1 MGSLG
6 SNRGHHWAVIWATS
20 SPLAISL
27 TLSWWFGNGRWC
39 SDELA
44 VNFTTD
50 HSFAIM
56 LRVFFS
62 SLFVWIL
69 QLCASWNVL
78 CNSGLSY
85 FTWTPWSLTENTL
98 KSRKKTFVKKKSTV
112 FSWFLL
118 AILFPGRSAEA
129 QKVSQLDFWALR
141 HTAHGAVSPLPAT
154 PGGLRIIKI
163 NLINV

>member
-98 KSRKKTFVKKKSTV
+98 KSRKKNLCKEEIYCF
-112 FSWFLL
+112 FLIPSCHTL
-118 AILFPGRSAEA
+118 PW
-129 QKVSQLDFWALR
+129 KVSRSTKSVPAGFLSTQ
-141 HTAHGAVSPLPAT
+141 AHSPWGCLTSASYPRW
-154 PGGLRIIKI
+154 PQDYQ
-163 NLINV
+163 N